1 MRILVIGGSGF
12 LSGTITRRAVAA
24 GHDVWTVTRGKR
36 PVPAGAH
43 SIVVDRHDSAAFLE
57 SIRAGGSEFDIVID
71 CICFTPDDAAQDIEA
86 FRGIAGRIVFI
97 STDFVYAPD
106 GRRFP
111 QPEYPAVFLT
121 EGYGG
126 KKRAAE
132 LVFESLAS
140 DDTPWTILRPGHIYG
155 PGSLLGC
162 LPMHSRDQTLLDTIR
177 AGRPLSLVGRGVF
190 LQQPVFV
197 DDLADLAMGLG
208 TDPAAKNT
216 VFNAAGPDILESR
229 RYYEIIGDVLERR
242 VTVEELSISSFLE
255 ENPDKATF
263 ICHRVYTRD
272 RIAATLT
279 PAPATSIETGLAE
292 HVRSILASRE
302 K

>member
-1 MRILVIGGSGF
+1 M
-12 LSGTITRRAVAA
+12 SGTVTRRALAA

-43 SIVVDRHDSAAFLE
+43 SIVVDRHDSAAFSE
-57 SIRAGGSEFDIVID
+57 SVRAAGREYDIVID

-86 FRGIAGRIVFI
+86 FRSIAGRIVFI

-111 QPEYPAVFLT
+111 QPEDPAVFLT

-132 LVFESLAS
+132 LVFEAHTA
-140 DDTPWTILRPGHIYG
+140 DDTAWTIVRPGHIYG

-162 LPMHSRDQTLLDTIR
+162 LPLHGRDQTLIETIR
-177 AGRPLSLVGRGVF
+177 DGRPLSLVGGGVF
-190 LQQPVFV
+190 LQQPVYV

-229 RYYEIIGDVLERR
+229 RYYEIIAEVLERR
-242 VTVEELSISSFLE
+242 VTVEEVAISSFLA
-255 ENPDKATF
+255 ENPDKASF

-272 RIAATLT
+272 RIATTLT
-279 PAPATSIETGLAE
+279 PAPATSIETGLVA
-292 HVRSILASRE
+292 HVRSILAVRE